1 MKATIQEPSPTK
13 RVLDIEIPSEEV
25 EELYNQHANEYRR
38 KVKLPGFRPGKV
50 PIQII
55 NSRFGPSI
63 RAETVDELIQKSY
76 KEACNE
82 NKLTPVS
89 RGEVSDLQ
97 APEGEAI
104 RLKIETEVDPEI
116 EITGYEKLKT
126 KPSPKKIKGGDV
138 DSAIED
144 LRQRLAEYNDV
155 ERPIAKGDLATIEY
169 EKVKIEGEERTD
181 FKSPN
186 YPVEVGVSKLKEF
199 DKELIGKKAGDTVEV
214 NVEFPKNYGNESVA
228 GKSGLFVINIKKV
241 QEKNLPELNDEFAKK
256 LGEFESMDQ
265 LRSRVQEDLEKQE
278 LERAKNEAYEK
289 AMETLIKNNP
299 FEVPEARI
307 EAYIDYMVE
316 ESAKQQKGG
325 EPPNRDEI
333 AQRYTEAGIR
343 AIKRNRII
351 EYIAQKE
358 KIRATQ
364 EEVDEQILVMAQQYG
379 TSFEEIKTV
388 LRKNGA
394 TNRIRNDI
402 REKKTLDFLVGELQK

>member
-1 MKATIQEPSPTK
+1 LKATIQEPSPTK

>member
-1 MKATIQEPSPTK
+1 M
-13 RVLDIEIPSEEV
+13 LDIEIPSEEV

-181 FKSPN
+181 FQSPN

-289 AMETLIKNNP
+289 AMDTLIKNNP

>member
-13 RVLDIEIPSEEV
+13 RVLEIEIPSEEV
-25 EELYNQHANEYRR
+25 EELYNQRANEYRR

-63 RAETVDELIQKSY
+63 RAEAVDELIQKSY
-76 KEACNE
+76 QEACNE

-116 EITGYEKLKT
+116 EIKGYDKLKA
-126 KPSPKKIKGGDV
+126 KPSPKKIKSVDV
-138 DSAIED
+138 DNAIED
-144 LRQRLAEYNDV
+144 VRQRLAEYNDV

-169 EKVKIEGEERTD
+169 EKVEIEGEEETD

-186 YPVEVGVSKLKEF
+186 YPVEVGENKLKEF

-214 NVEFPKNYGNESVA
+214 NVKFPKNYGNESVA

-278 LERAKNEAYEK
+278 MERAKNEAYEK
-289 AMETLIKNNP
+289 ALETLIKNNP

-307 EAYIDYMVE
+307 SAYIDYMVE
-316 ESAKQQKGG
+316 ELARQRKDG

-364 EEVDEQILVMAQQYG
+364 EEVDEQILTMAQQYG
-379 TSFEEIKTV
+379 TSFDEIKTA

-394 TNRIRNDI
+394 TNRIRSDI